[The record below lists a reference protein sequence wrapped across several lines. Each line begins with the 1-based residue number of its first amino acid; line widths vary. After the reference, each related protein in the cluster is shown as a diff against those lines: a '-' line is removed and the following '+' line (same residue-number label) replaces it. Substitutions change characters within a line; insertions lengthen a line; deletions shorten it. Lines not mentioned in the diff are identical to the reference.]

1 MNRLTFKKVFRYY
14 NSNKET
20 QTACVTKHVQIAENE
35 KPLKTEY
42 FLVGDVVDRLAAYE
56 DTGLE
61 PDEICEMMADM
72 TKLIEERTEQQ
83 ESECDHDFFLGCISE
98 DLTRFIKS
106 EKPHREH
113 YKVGTLICRRCG
125 TVKQINVDVYD
136 Y

>member
-1 MNRLTFKKVFRYY
+1 MNRLTFKKAIYDKERIVAKI
-14 NSNKET
+14 NKHT
-20 QTACVTKHVQIAENE
+20 QTTFPIKNE
-35 KPLKTEY
+35 PFPQYDIYLS
-42 FLVGDVVDRLAAYE
+42 GDVVDRLAAYE

-83 ESECDHDFFLGCISE
+83 ENECDHDFFLGCISE
-98 DLTRFIKS
+98 DLTRFIES

-113 YKVGTLICRRCG
+113 YKIGTLICRRCG